1 MRTTFGR
8 GPIRVLTTHGLQYP
22 SDLNDGE
29 ASAVG
34 RHWNAI
40 RRYLETGAVVE
51 LTELEGT
58 KVAGMRLETR
68 IAEIEHHAIRGNVE
82 FESIYGEIS

>member
-1 MRTTFGR
+1 MSTTFGR

-22 SDLNDGE
+22 SDLTDGE

-51 LTELEGT
+51 LMELEGT
-58 KVAGMRLETR
+58 EVVGVRLETR
-68 IAEIEHHAIRGNVE
+68 LVEIEHQAIRGNVE
-82 FESIYGEIS
+82 FESIYGEVQ